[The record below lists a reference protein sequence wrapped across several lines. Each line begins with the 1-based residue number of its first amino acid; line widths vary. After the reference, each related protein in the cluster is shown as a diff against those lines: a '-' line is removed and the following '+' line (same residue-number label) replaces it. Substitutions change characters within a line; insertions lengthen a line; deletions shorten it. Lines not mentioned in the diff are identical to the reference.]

1 MDHTLEFLKE
11 QKVQEGLIRDVEL
24 FRKEYAVEETELS
37 RVSEPDMLFYGKE
50 VLEMAIAALLEGEN
64 LLLTGAKATGKTC
77 WQKILHGY
85 LEDLFIMCPFM

>member
-50 VLEMAIAALLEGEN
+50 VLEQPNSVSGALYARRAAQGSGVYQAEH
-64 LLLTGAKATGKTC
+64 
-77 WQKILHGY
+77 Q
-85 LEDLFIMCPFM
+85 